1 MFAIVVPIIAAG
13 TIAKRIGSCCL
24 LSILLAVFQPIRL
37 HYKLATAKFIRRRL
51 ICFNDIFLAI
61 DLKLEVKKIEELEKE
76 LTKHTRIQ
84 QGLETVF
91 QTTINAILVC
101 YAYSSTKT
109 RQGLEAIFTRNDFV
123 FMGATIS
130 PTVIIAVLLTINL
143 MSLIRAHMNGF
154 IMGHGSNYIL
164 RGKLLVYL
172 FVASAI
178 VVRIMSITMY
188 FTPILGLFN
197 LLRHYQGLYF
207 VRNSSTFIYYK

>member
-1 MFAIVVPIIAAG
+1 ME
-13 TIAKRIGSCCL
+13 
-24 LSILLAVFQPIRL
+24 
-37 HYKLATAKFIRRRL
+37 
-51 ICFNDIFLAI
+51 DISLAI
-61 DLKLEVKKIEELEKE
+61 DLTLEVKKIEQLEKE
-76 LTKHTRIQ
+76 LTKHNRVQ

-91 QTTINAILVC
+91 QTTINTILAC

-109 RQGLEAIFTRNDFV
+109 RQGLAAIFTQDDFA
-123 FMGATIS
+123 FMGTTIS
-130 PTVIIAVLLTINL
+130 PNVIVAVLLTMNL

-178 VVRIMSITMY
+178 VVRIMSFTMY
-188 FTPILGLFN
+188 FTPLLGLFN

-207 VRNSSTFIYYK
+207 VRNSRTFIYYEYKKNIS